1 MWDRRSITPDEK
13 GGHVAALVDPG
24 GWLLVGEADAVDPDA
39 EQRGDERVARPRERR
54 WRGSSLQGP
63 AFNAR

>member
-39 EQRGDERVARPRERR
+39 EQRGERVA
-54 WRGSSLQGP
+54 SLVNGDGAVLRSRAG